1 MTLEKLQ
8 EKTDKLLVFD
18 KNSLKLLEKN
28 DNNLN
33 ANLKYWLKSGDLV
46 ALKNGVYVFRAK
58 YNHETNKNEY
68 LEYLANKLLT
78 PSYLSLEYVLDKYS
92 LLSESARA
100 ITSISAKASRE
111 FSNSLG
117 VWRYYFLSKK
127 LFLGYKTKYFKDQA
141 IFEASKAK
149 ALFDFLYLRFRRGV
163 LPSEKGFLDLR
174 LNLENLSKEDWSEFF
189 SYFKLVPT
197 NRFQELKRII
207 EKYSI
212 QNKKPLKAI

>member
-18 KNSLKLLEKN
+18 KNSLKLLEKD

-33 ANLKYWLKSGDLV
+33 ANLKYWLKSGDLI
-46 ALKNGVYVFRAK
+46 ALKNGVYVFRVR
-58 YNHETNKNEY
+58 YDQETNKNEY

-92 LLSESARA
+92 LLSESAQA
-100 ITSISAKASRE
+100 ITSVSDKASRE
-111 FSNSLG
+111 FNNSLG
-117 VWRYYFLSKK
+117 TWRYYFLPSK
-127 LFLGYKTKYFKDQA
+127 LFLGYQIKYFKNQA

-174 LNLENLSKEDWSEFF
+174 LNLENLDKKDWVEFF
-189 SYFKLVPT
+189 SYFKLVPA
-197 NRFQELKRII
+197 NRFQELKKII
-207 EKYSI
+207 AKYSI
-212 QNKKPLKAI
+212 